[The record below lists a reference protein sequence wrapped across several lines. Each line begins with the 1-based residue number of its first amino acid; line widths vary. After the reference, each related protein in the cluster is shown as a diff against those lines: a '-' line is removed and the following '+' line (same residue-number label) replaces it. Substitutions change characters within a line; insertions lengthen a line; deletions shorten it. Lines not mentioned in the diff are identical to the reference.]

1 MKRIRRTGEAWLCG
15 ARRRQLGICA
25 QLRSREVYMHARPRV
40 SPRAAFEGESPIP
53 LSTRSVAV
61 DNTIFPNSTQHN
73 INKPSRFRARR
84 SEKSRA
90 RDAFRPFAFT
100 SAAHPPTRVDTQS
113 ETQSAPAH
121 VDIRRRTVNLQHS
134 SLSHVSTRSPHPPHP
149 PLAERPCGVV
159 SDTVLVVNGCQRAVA
174 TAVGEEH
181 AQQRLRECEL
191 LMRRHLR
198 GRS

>member
-1 MKRIRRTGEAWLCG
+1 MRRTTSA
-15 ARRRQLGICA
+15 ARYHGTCVQSL
-25 QLRSREVYMHARPRV
+25 SREVSARTPARATVVRREPNSPPRV
-40 SPRAAFEGESPIP
+40 AWPSITRYFQIVHSIILINHRVSARGDPRRAAP
-53 LSTRSVAV
+53 
-61 DNTIFPNSTQHN
+61 
-73 INKPSRFRARR
+73 
-84 SEKSRA
+84 
-90 RDAFRPFAFT
+90 AFRPFAFT

-134 SLSHVSTRSPHPPHP
+134 SLSQVSTRSPHPPHP

-198 GRS
+198 GRP